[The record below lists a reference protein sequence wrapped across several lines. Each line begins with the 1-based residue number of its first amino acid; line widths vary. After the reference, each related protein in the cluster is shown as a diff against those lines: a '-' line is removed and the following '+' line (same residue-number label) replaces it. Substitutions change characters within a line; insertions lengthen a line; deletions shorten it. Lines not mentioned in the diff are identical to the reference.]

1 MLTKFKWLS
10 MALKNA
16 MRNRR
21 RSMVTLAITATGT
34 AAALLGGGF
43 ALYTYESLAEA
54 SARDT
59 GHLVLAARG
68 HFNGVENM
76 PLEFGLRD
84 APGVTRQLLARP
96 EVKRVLPRLQFSGLI
111 SNGDKSEIFLG
122 TGVDAAQ
129 EFLVKGPFMK
139 REAGELL
146 DRRLPG
152 QDAGNGPG
160 MVIGTGLARILN
172 AQPGS
177 VLTLMATTVNGS
189 LNAVDVHVT
198 GIVSTGI
205 SDIDKRLAMVDLATA
220 QALLLTDKV
229 STLSI
234 YLNDI
239 ALTGATAASLQ
250 ASGPALEVRTWLQ
263 QAVFYQSVKGLYDR
277 IFGFLGAIVLV
288 IVLFSVTNTLAMAVL
303 ERTREIGTLRAMG
316 ATPGEVMR
324 VFTLEG
330 LALGSG
336 GALAGMLLA
345 GGVALFL
352 LLAGIQMPPPP
363 GRSNGYPLAV
373 SVSVPMYAGA
383 VLAVA
388 LLSALASWFISRK
401 AAKQSVVEALAHV

>member
-1 MLTKFKWLS
+1 M
-10 MALKNA
+10 
-16 MRNRR
+16 
-21 RSMVTLAITATGT
+21 
-34 AAALLGGGF
+34 
-43 ALYTYESLAEA
+43 
-54 SARDT
+54 
-59 GHLVLAARG
+59 
-68 HFNGVENM
+68 
-76 PLEFGLRD
+76 
-84 APGVTRQLLARP
+84 
-96 EVKRVLPRLQFSGLI
+96 
-111 SNGDKSEIFLG
+111 
-122 TGVDAAQ
+122 
-129 EFLVKGPFMK
+129 
-139 REAGELL
+139 
-146 DRRLPG
+146 
-152 QDAGNGPG
+152 
-160 MVIGTGLARILN
+160 
-172 AQPGS
+172 
-177 VLTLMATTVNGS
+177 
-189 LNAVDVHVT
+189 
-198 GIVSTGI
+198 
-205 SDIDKRLAMVDLATA
+205 
-220 QALLLTDKV
+220 
-229 STLSI
+229 
-234 YLNDI
+234 
-239 ALTGATAASLQ
+239 
-250 ASGPALEVRTWLQ
+250 RTWLQ

-373 SVSVPMYAGA
+373 SVSAPMYAGA

>member
-1 MLTKFKWLS
+1 MFTSFKWLA

-21 RSMVTLAITATGT
+21 RSVVTLAITATGT

-59 GHLVLAARG
+59 GHLVAAAPRYFDG
-68 HFNGVENM
+68 IENM
-76 PLEFGLRD
+76 PMEHGLPN
-84 APGVTRQLLARP
+84 APELTRQLLARP
-96 EVKRVLPRLQFSGLI
+96 EVKRVLPRLQFSGLV

-122 TGVDAAQ
+122 SGIDATQ
-129 EFLVKGPFMK
+129 EFVVKGPFMK

-146 DRRLPG
+146 DNQAPG
-152 QDAGNGPG
+152 KGPG
-160 MVIGTGLARILN
+160 MVIGKGLAKIL
-172 AQPGS
+172 AARPGS
-177 VLTLMATTVNGS
+177 VLTLMSTTVNGS
-189 LNAVDVHVT
+189 LNAVDVTVT
-198 GIVSTGI
+198 GVVSTGI
-205 SDIDKRLAMVDLATA
+205 AEVDKRLAMVDLATA
-220 QALLLTDKV
+220 QSLLLTDKV

-239 ALTGATAASLQ
+239 AQTDATAAALR
-250 ASGPALEVRTWLQ
+250 GTHGGALELRTWLQ
-263 QAVFYQSVKGLYDR
+263 QAVFYQSVKSLYDR
-277 IFGFLGAIVLV
+277 IFGFLGVIVLV

-324 VFTLEG
+324 LFTLEG

-336 GALAGMLLA
+336 GAIAGALLA
-345 GGVALFL
+345 GGMALFL
-352 LLAGIQMPPPP
+352 LLSGFQMPPPP
-363 GRSNGYPLAV
+363 GRTDGYPLAV
-373 SVSVPMYAGA
+373 SVSAPMYAAA

-388 LLSALASWFISRK
+388 LLSGAASWFISRK
-401 AAKQSVVEALAHV
+401 AAKQSVAEALAHV